1 MRTHHLAIC
10 LRPIFADTYV
20 SYSWLPIL
28 FIWLNFNVFLGD
40 LLSIPASS
48 YRCVKSPV
56 PPTTSY
62 SVSIVFTSRSVG
74 SDPFICWLI
83 IGLKPLKCFSVC
95 IFFWPYIPSQGSVSA
110 PFSTA
115 LFLLPHISVSLL
127 YFTAAVTNILYNVQ
141 NVGIPGHYFITASV
155 NCSTF
160 RCTMNA
166 I

>member
-1 MRTHHLAIC
+1 MCRTVGYLYC
-10 LRPIFADTYV
+10 LFD
-20 SYSWLPIL
+20 WIL
-28 FIWLNFNVFLGD
+28 NVFLDD
-40 LLSIPASS
+40 LLSIPALSC
-48 YRCVKSPV
+48 RCVKSPV
-56 PPTTSY
+56 LPTTSY

-83 IGLKPLKCFSVC
+83 IGLKLLMYFSVC

-127 YFTAAVTNILYNVQ
+127 YFTAGVTNILYNIQ
-141 NVGIPGHYFITASV
+141 NVGIPGHYFITTPV
-155 NCSTF
+155 NFSTF
-160 RCTMNA
+160 KCSMNA